1 MTKERC
7 DIVLPLID
15 LHLHLP
21 GTVRPETLAEL
32 AGANGVDLPLPASQ
46 LYPRINSDP
55 TEEENTRGPW
65 FPLLRVYELISASL
79 RRREDFA
86 RVVFEALEDGQR
98 DSGLCYAELAFSPS
112 VHMQAGVD
120 YTAMTAGIADGLARA
135 RDELGVDG
143 RAIAAVNREDTAE
156 VAVKMV
162 ETVIAH
168 PCPDVVGIGLDF
180 YELAGL
186 PEKFAEAFRLAGEQG
201 LFRTAH
207 AGEHAPTAQTVSTAL
222 DVLGC
227 DRIDH
232 GYQILRDPEIVALC
246 AERGTIFNVAFTTS
260 RRALIDWRKESVS
273 AMVDAGLKISIN
285 SDDPALF
292 PTTLRREMDIAGELM
307 PTIDEAWFIENS
319 IAAAFLDDEAK
330 AGLRAR
336 VFEGIGQWHR
346 DSRQHSASK
355 P

>member
-1 MTKERC
+1 MNDGPTTKERY
-7 DIVLPLID
+7 DTVLPLID

-21 GTVRPETLAEL
+21 GTVRAETLAEL
-32 AGANGVDLPLPASQ
+32 ASANGVELPLPAGQ

-55 TEEENTRGPW
+55 TEEESTRGPW

-120 YTAMTAGIADGLARA
+120 YAAMTAGISDGFARA

-156 VAVKMV
+156 VAVDMV

-186 PEKFAEAFRLAGEQG
+186 PEKFAEAFRLAGEHG

-207 AGEHAPTAQTVSTAL
+207 AGEHAPTAETVTTAIE
-222 DVLGC
+222 VLGC

-232 GYQILRDPEIVALC
+232 GYQILRSPEIVARC
-246 AERGTIFNVAFTTS
+246 AERGIIFNVAFTTS
-260 RRALIDWRKESVS
+260 RRALIDWRKESVV
-273 AMVDAGLKISIN
+273 AMVDAGLRVSIN

-307 PTIDEAWFIENS
+307 PTVDEAWFVENS
-319 IAAAFLDDEAK
+319 IAATFLDDGAK
-330 AGLRAR
+330 SRLRAT
-336 VFEGIGQWHR
+336 VFG
-346 DSRQHSASK
+346 A
-355 P
+355 

>member
-1 MTKERC
+1 M
-7 DIVLPLID
+7 LPLID

-21 GTVRPETLAEL
+21 GTVRAATLAEL
-32 AGANGVDLPLPASQ
+32 ADENGIELPLPAAQ

-55 TEEENTRGPW
+55 TEEERTRGPW

-79 RRREDFA
+79 RKREDFA

-120 YTAMTAGIADGLARA
+120 YVDMIAGISEGFARA

-143 RAIAAVNREDTAE
+143 RAIAAVNREDSAE
-156 VAVKMV
+156 VAVDLV

-186 PEKFAEAFRLAGEQG
+186 PEKFAEAFRRAGENG

-207 AGEHAPTAQTVSTAL
+207 AGEHAPTAETVTTAI

-232 GYQILRDPEIVALC
+232 GYQILRSPEIVARC
-246 AERGTIFNVAFTTS
+246 AERGTIFNIAFTTS
-260 RRALIDWRKESVS
+260 RRALIEWRKESVV
-273 AMVDAGLKISIN
+273 AMVNAGLNISIN

-292 PTTLRREMDIAGELM
+292 PTTLRREMGIAAELM
-307 PTIDEAWFIENS
+307 PTTDQGWFLENS
-319 IAAAFLDDEAK
+319 IAATFLSDEDKSRLHAK
-330 AGLRAR
+330 
-336 VFEGIGQWHR
+336 VFG
-346 DSRQHSASK
+346 A
-355 P
+355 

>member
-1 MTKERC
+1 M
-7 DIVLPLID
+7 LPLID

-21 GTVRPETLAEL
+21 GTVRAETLADL
-32 AGANGVDLPLPASQ
+32 AGANGVELPLPAAQ

-55 TEEENTRGPW
+55 TEDESTRGPW

-120 YTAMTAGIADGLARA
+120 YTAMIAGISEGFARA

-143 RAIAAVNREDTAE
+143 RAIAAINREDTAE
-156 VAVKMV
+156 VAVEMV
-162 ETVIAH
+162 ETVIAR
-168 PCPDVVGIGLDF
+168 PCSDVVGIGLDF
-180 YELAGL
+180 YELGGM
-186 PEKFAEAFRLAGEQG
+186 PEKFVEAFRLAGEHG

-207 AGEHAPTAQTVSTAL
+207 AGEHAPTAETVTTAI

-232 GYQILRDPEIVALC
+232 GYQILRSPEIVARC

-260 RRALIDWRKESVS
+260 RRALIDWRKESV
-273 AMVDAGLKISIN
+273 ADMVDAGLRVSIN

-292 PTTLRREMDIAGELM
+292 PTTLRREMGIAGEIM
-307 PTIDEAWFIENS
+307 PAVDEAWFVENS
-319 IAAAFLDDEAK
+319 IAAAFLDDAAK
-330 AGLRAR
+330 SRLRAE
-336 VFEGIGQWHR
+336 VFGPSTRG
-346 DSRQHSASK
+346 AST
-355 P
+355 PDRLS